1 MALTGSGAISFA
13 NIRDEFSPGSNTSV
27 SLSDYYRQGSKIRA
41 KAGDNNATHLASG
54 VPTSGALSLSDY
66 HGTERGFQFTIS
78 STTTNQNASSI
89 FGDDYDLDYPK
100 IIKVNSG
107 VTVGA
112 SNTSNYAIN
121 VPSGAAGN
129 VTIQNAGSILGAGG
143 AANGGTGG
151 DAIFAGSTCTVINTG
166 TIASGGGGGG
176 NGGAGGNGVVEITA
190 DLNNFV
196 DEGGTPYGSGNVPNS
211 DAPSWFDAGTTPG
224 YGGNNDLNGQ
234 GVVANRKW
242 GGVNQNAQQSGSVN
256 VSWGFFTTE
265 TTASFRGS
273 CANRGPFYCSFQLGT
288 SGTYTLSSAT
298 ITSTYGSGYGSH
310 IVNIS
315 TSNTS
320 ASAGQGGGNYTGGQ
334 TMNLSGN
341 TTYYLVGYLSN
352 IGGGTNLYYNNLD
365 FTFSRKVNS
374 ITSGGSAGAG
384 GAGAGYNQS
393 AGSGASGGSAGG
405 ENAGAGGAG
414 GNGGALGAAGSNGTS
429 GGNGSGDSISFPSS
443 APTNGT
449 SATSGGAAGNYINGL
464 SNVTLSNSGTL
475 AGNTA

>member
-13 NIRDEFSPGSNTSV
+13 NIRDEFSPGSNTSI

-54 VPTSGALSLSDY
+54 VPTSGALALSDY
-66 HGTERGFQFTIS
+66 YGTERGFQFTIS

-176 NGGAGGNGVVEITA
+176 NGGAGGNGVVEINA
-190 DLNNFV
+190 SLNNFTDV
-196 DEGGTPYGSGNVPNS
+196 GGSQSGSNVPQNN
-211 DAPSWFDAGTTPG
+211 APSWFTA
-224 YGGNNDLNGQ
+224 YGGDNDLNGQ
-234 GVVANRKW
+234 GVVSNRKW
-242 GGVNQNAQQSGSVN
+242 RGINGASPQSGGIGQSGQFQVN
-256 VSWGFFTTE
+256 TSSTQFS
-265 TTASFRGS
+265 AN
-273 CANRGPFYCSFQLGT
+273 CANRGPLYFSFQLGT
-288 SGTYTLSSAT
+288 SGTYSVGGS
-298 ITSTYGSGYGSH
+298 INNGTYGSGYGSV
-310 IVNIS
+310 IINIS
-315 TSNTS
+315 TSTS
-320 ASAGQGGGNYTGGQ
+320 SKSQGQGGGDYSPGQ
-334 TMNLSGN
+334 TVNMNAD
-341 TTYYLVGYLSN
+341 TTYYYCANLTTSGN
-352 IGGGTNLYYNNLD
+352 RDLYYNTFAASFNLQV
-365 FTFSRKVNS
+365 KS

-384 GAGAGYNQS
+384 GVGAGYNQS
-393 AGSGASGGSAGG
+393 AGSGSSGGSAGG
-405 ENAGAGGAG
+405 DNAGAGGAG
-414 GNGGALGAAGSNGTS
+414 GNGGALGTAGSNGTS

-443 APTNGT
+443 APTNGGG
-449 SATSGGAAGNYINGL
+449 ATSGGAAGNYINGL

>member
-1 MALTGSGAISFA
+1 MALAGSGAISFA

-54 VPTSGALSLSDY
+54 VPTSGALALSDY
-66 HGTERGFQFTIS
+66 HGTGRGFQFIIS
-78 STTTNQNASSI
+78 STTTNQNASTI

-176 NGGAGGNGVVEITA
+176 NGGAGGNGVVEINA
-190 DLNNFV
+190 SLNNFT
-196 DEGGTPYGSGNVPNS
+196 DEGGSQSGSNVPQNN
-211 DAPSWFDAGTTPG
+211 APSWFTA
-224 YGGNNDLNGQ
+224 YGGDNDLNGQ
-234 GVVANRKW
+234 GVVSNRKW
-242 GGVNQNAQQSGSVN
+242 RGINGNSPQSGGIGTSGQFQVN
-256 VSWGFFTTE
+256 TSSTE
-265 TTASFRGS
+265 FAAN
-273 CANRGPFYCSFQLGT
+273 CANRGPLYFSFQLGT
-288 SGTYTLSSAT
+288 SGTYSVGGS
-298 ITSTYGSGYGSH
+298 INNGTYGSGYGSV
-310 IVNIS
+310 IINIS
-315 TSNTS
+315 TSALLKS
-320 ASAGQGGGNYTGGQ
+320 QGQGGGDYSSGQ
-334 TMNLSGN
+334 TVNMNAD
-341 TTYYLVGYLSN
+341 TTYYYCANLTTSGN
-352 IGGGTNLYYNNLD
+352 RDLYYN
-365 FTFSRKVNS
+365 TFSATFNLQVKS

-405 ENAGAGGAG
+405 DNAGAGGAG
-414 GNGGALGAAGSNGTS
+414 GNGGALGVAGSNGTA

-443 APTNGT
+443 APTNGGG
-449 SATSGGAAGNYINGL
+449 ATSGGAAGNYINGL
-464 SNVTLSNSGTL
+464 SNVTLNNSGTL

>member
-54 VPTSGALSLSDY
+54 VPTSGALALSDY
-66 HGTERGFQFTIS
+66 HGTGRGFQFIIS
-78 STTTNQNASSI
+78 STTTNQNASTI

-121 VPSGAAGN
+121 VPSGAAGA
-129 VTIQNAGSILGAGG
+129 VTIENAGSILGAGG

-151 DAIFAGSTCTVINTG
+151 DAIFAGSSCTVTNTG

-176 NGGAGGNGVVEITA
+176 NGGAGGSGVVEINA
-190 DLNNFV
+190 SLNNFT
-196 DEGGTPYGSGNVPNS
+196 DEGGTPYGGGNTPNN
-211 DAPSWFDAGTTPG
+211 DVPSWFSQ
-224 YGGNNDLNGQ
+224 YGGSHDLNGQ
-234 GVVANRKW
+234 GVVGDRKW
-242 GGVNQNAQQSGSVN
+242 GGINGNAPQSGAVN
-256 VSWGFFTTE
+256 VSWGLFTTS
-265 TTASFRGS
+265 TSFRGS
-273 CANRGPFYCSFQLGT
+273 LANRGPFYCSFQLGT
-288 SGTYTLSSAT
+288 AGTYTLTSAT
-298 ITSTYGSGYGSH
+298 ITSTYGSGYGSPQ
-310 IVNIS
+310 INIS
-315 TSNTS
+315 TSNSS
-320 ASAGQGGGNYTGGQ
+320 ASQGQGGATYTGGQ
-334 TMNLSGN
+334 TMNLSAD
-341 TTYYLVGYLSN
+341 TTYYLVGSLSN
-352 IGGGTNLYYNNLD
+352 ISGGTNLYYNNFD
-365 FTFSRKVNS
+365 FSFSLKVNS

-443 APTNGT
+443 APTNGGG
-449 SATSGGAAGNYINGL
+449 ATSGGAAGKYINGI
-464 SNVTLSNSGTL
+464 SNVTLSNSGTV

>member
-54 VPTSGALSLSDY
+54 VPTSGALALSDY

-78 STTTNQNASSI
+78 STTTNQNASTI

-112 SNTSNYAIN
+112 SNTSNYAVN

-151 DAIFAGSTCTVINTG
+151 DAIFAGSSCTVTNTG

-176 NGGAGGNGVVEITA
+176 NGGAGGSGVVEINA
-190 DLNNFV
+190 SLNNFT
-196 DEGGTPYGSGNVPNS
+196 DEGGAPYGSGNAPANDV
-211 DAPSWFDAGTTPG
+211 PSWFTQ
-224 YGGNNDLNGQ
+224 YGSNLNGA
-234 GVVANRKW
+234 GVVADRKW
-242 GGVNQNAQQSGSVN
+242 GGIDGANPQSGAVN
-256 VSWGFFTTE
+256 VSWGLFTTS
-265 TTASFRGS
+265 TSFRGS
-273 CANRGPFYCSFQLGT
+273 LANRGPFYCSFQLGT
-288 SGTYTLSSAT
+288 AGTYTLTSAT
-298 ITSTYGSGYGSH
+298 ISTSYGSGYGSPQ
-310 IVNIS
+310 INIS

-320 ASAGQGGGNYTGGQ
+320 ASQGQGGATYTSGQ
-334 TMNLSGN
+334 TMNLSAD
-341 TTYYLVGYLSN
+341 TTYYLVGSLSN
-352 IGGGTNLYYNNLD
+352 ISGTTNLYYNNFD
-365 FTFSRKVNS
+365 FSFSLKVNS

-414 GNGGALGAAGSNGTS
+414 GNGGALGAAGSNGTA
-429 GGNGSGDSISFPSS
+429 GADGSGDSISFPSS
-443 APTNGT
+443 APTDGGG
-449 SATSGGAAGNYINGL
+449 ATSGGAAGNYINGI
-464 SNVTLSNSGTL
+464 SNVTLSNSGTV